1 VKQEQHMADNTEIT
15 PDSEARKWF
24 TIAII
29 GAFLYVSTVFAFII
43 TRDVETESAQEVPPH
58 GQSR

>member
-1 VKQEQHMADNTEIT
+1 MADNTESS

-24 TIAII
+24 TIAVI

-43 TRDVETESAQEVPPH
+43 TRDVETETAQEVPAH